1 MVPAI
6 LKHEAGYALLVACTA
21 HAVQKCVCG
30 GGLLVQQGVPL
41 CALAKLTERVQ
52 ELW

>member
-1 MVPAI
+1 MHC
-6 LKHEAGYALLVACTA
+6 LW
-21 HAVQKCVCG
+21 HARHMQFRSVCVG